1 MEAEG
6 IAWSEPVEWFLDHLK
21 VERGASVHTLAAYG
35 NDLSHATEF
44 FSKQGCTDWKSLNP
58 KLVSRYVAALGPP
71 LATSTAQRR
80 ISALRS
86 LLKFLKRQ
94 GEGPSMDLP
103 STGGFKK
110 PKLLPKALPTP
121 SMQSLLELPDLT
133 KPEGIRDRA
142 LMELIYGAGLRV
154 SESIGL
160 RMAEIDLLEGAVRI
174 TGKRGKTRWVPLP
187 TETIR
192 WVKHYLENARGI
204 LAARGK
210 MGTDVLIVSDRGKA
224 LARQTVDA
232 RIAGYARK
240 AGIDHRIS
248 PHTLRHTYAVHLLQG
263 GADLRTVQ
271 ELLGHESIATTQVY
285 THLDLT
291 QVKSAYDKAHPRR

>member
-1 MEAEG
+1 METEG
-6 IAWSEPVEWFLDHLK
+6 IAWSEPVDWFLDHLK

-35 NDLSHATEF
+35 NDLAHAAEF
-44 FSKQGCTDWKSLNP
+44 FGKQGIADWKELNP

-110 PKLLPKALPTP
+110 PKLLPKALPTG
-121 SMQSLLELPDLT
+121 SMQALLDLPDLS
-133 KPEGIRDRA
+133 KPEGLRDRA

-154 SESIGL
+154 SEAIGL
-160 RMAEIDLLEGAVRI
+160 RMAEIDLMEGAVRI

-187 TETIR
+187 AETAT
-192 WVKHYLENARGI
+192 WVKRYSESARGL

-210 MGTDVLIVSDRGKA
+210 MGTDVLIVSDRGRA
-224 LARQTVDA
+224 MARQTVDA

-285 THLDLT
+285 THLDLS